1 MMCVEIAKEMSLDM
15 GNAITDTTT
24 FIIARAKT
32 MGANSARKNLPES
45 PRTRGFL
52 FFGKNLLMRHTH
64 AVSLSY
70 PEMQPSANRLHP
82 RNFRREKLPIIPS
95 FDR

>member
-32 MGANSARKNLPES
+32 MGAKSARKNLPES

-52 FFGKNLLMRHTH
+52 FLAK
-64 AVSLSY
+64 
-70 PEMQPSANRLHP
+70 
-82 RNFRREKLPIIPS
+82 IC
-95 FDR
+95 

>member
-1 MMCVEIAKEMSLDM
+1 MSLSIRRIFIRKSSKIKGFRRIYENMMCVEIAKEMSLDM

-32 MGANSARKNLPES
+32 MGAKSARKNLPES

-52 FFGKNLLMRHTH
+52 FLAK
-64 AVSLSY
+64 
-70 PEMQPSANRLHP
+70 
-82 RNFRREKLPIIPS
+82 IC
-95 FDR
+95 